1 MTRTPRI
8 ILALTLALLVVLPQA
23 GAQDTVSPGN
33 LLQPFRA
40 KYSVSYRGLGAGNLV
55 FTLRRLGADNLYEY
69 FSKPE
74 PSLLARL
81 VVSGDALETSEF
93 ELRDG
98 RVRPLRY
105 RVEDGRSS
113 TDDDVRLDFDWDR
126 GAVEGIAEER
136 QVDLELT
143 PGMQDRMSIQ
153 IEVMAALAAGREP
166 GTISMIDEDRVKHYT
181 YEREGTERLS
191 TPEGSFDTVIYSS
204 TRPGSDRVARF
215 WYAPEL
221 GYVPVLGHQIRKGKL
236 ETVMKLEQYAR
247 LD

>member
-1 MTRTPRI
+1 VTRKPTVL
-8 ILALTLALLVVLPQA
+8 LALTLLGTFATA
-23 GAQDTVSPGN
+23 FAQDSAPPGK
-33 LLQPFRA
+33 LLEPFRA
-40 KYSVSYRGLGAGNLV
+40 TYSVSYRGLNAGNLV
-55 FTLRRLGADNLYEY
+55 FTLRRLRDDDLWEY

-74 PSLLARL
+74 PSFLARL

-93 ELRDG
+93 ELRDA

-113 TDDDVRLDFDWDR
+113 SDDDVRLDFDWDR
-126 GAVEGIAEER
+126 GTVEGLAKEQ
-136 QVDLELT
+136 QVALELT

-153 IEVMAALAAGREP
+153 VEVIAALAAGREP
-166 GTISMIDEDRVKHYT
+166 GTISMIDGDRVKNYT
-181 YEREGTERLS
+181 YTREGTERIS
-191 TPEGSFDTVIYSS
+191 TAEGSFDTVIYAS

-215 WYAPEL
+215 WYAREL

-236 ETVMKLEQYAR
+236 ETIMKLEQYAP

>member
-1 MTRTPRI
+1 MIRTLRI
-8 ILALTLALLVVLPQA
+8 LPALSLGLLVVLPQA
-23 GAQDTVSPGN
+23 GAQESGSAGD

-55 FTLRRLGADNLYEY
+55 FTLRHLADGNRFEY

-74 PSLLARL
+74 PSLLARIAI
-81 VVSGDALETSEF
+81 SGDALETSEF
-93 ELRDG
+93 ELQDE

-105 RVEDGRSS
+105 RVDDGRSA
-113 TDDDVRLDFDWDR
+113 TDDDVRLDFNWDR
-126 GAVEGIAEER
+126 GTVEGIAEDR
-136 QVDLELT
+136 QVQLELT

-153 IEVMAALAAGREP
+153 VEVIAALAAGREP

-181 YEREGTERLS
+181 YTREGTERIS
-191 TPEGSFDTVIYSS
+191 TPEGTFDTVIYSS

-215 WYAPEL
+215 WYAREL

-236 ETVMKLEQYAR
+236 ETIMKLEQYSR